1 MSKRGSE
8 LELESPCRYQIGSE
22 TVLREE
28 ILADQPTNL
37 FCRIRKKLNLVG
49 IYFGGELNNE
59 FFLGEVNEF
68 ISGEVN
74 YFSYEIGKKK
84 E

>member
-1 MSKRGSE
+1 
-8 LELESPCRYQIGSE
+8 
-22 TVLREE
+22 
-28 ILADQPTNL
+28 
-37 FCRIRKKLNLVG
+37 VG